1 MGDNRLGHETSPYL
15 IQHKDNPVDWRPW
28 GPEALAEA
36 RATGKPILLSVGYAA
51 CHWCHVM
58 AHESFEDPA
67 TAALMNRLF
76 VNIKVDREERPDVD
90 QTYMAALH
98 ALGLQ
103 GGWPLT
109 MFLAPDGAPIWG
121 GTYFPPV
128 RRHGH
133 PAFREVLEAVAASF
147 ASEPEKIARNRSALL
162 KALAARPEA
171 PGGEPGPAFL
181 EAAAE
186 RLAGLM
192 DPVKGGPRGAPK
204 FPNAGLLE
212 VLWRRSVRAGD
223 DAARELVRVTL
234 EKICR
239 GGIYDHLGGG
249 FARYSV
255 DDLWLVPHFE
265 KMLYDNA
272 QLLRL
277 LTPAH
282 GATGEPLFATR
293 VAETIDFLVRELRTE
308 DGAFAAS
315 LDADSEGEEGRFYV
329 WTPSE
334 ITATLGPDDAA
345 LFCGVYD
352 VTPEGNFE
360 GASILNRLESPPLDD
375 ETEARLTQMRRAL
388 LAAREA
394 RIRPGR
400 DDKVLADWNGL
411 TIRALAEA
419 ADAFRRADWLA
430 LAEEAYRFL
439 VTTMAEGDRLGHSFR
454 AGRLVFPGFAT
465 DQASVGLAALTL
477 SEVTGRADYLAD
489 AIRFAD
495 ALDRDFAAPD
505 GGLFLTDGRIGDLP
519 VRPRAHADEATP
531 GGAGLAAELDA
542 RLALVTGAARFARRA
557 DTLLAATAPG
567 MARNLFSAAS
577 LLNALDT
584 RLAAET
590 LVLIVP
596 AGASAGALKAA
607 AHAAA
612 RPGMTVQVLS
622 PDAAAGLAADHP
634 AAGKGAI
641 DGRATAYLCRGA
653 TCQAPVTDPAALTA
667 LFRPVTEAGAFPW
680 TSAGA
685 GG

>member
-15 IQHKDNPVDWRPW
+15 LQHKDNPVNWRPW

-36 RATGKPILLSVGYAA
+36 QRLGKPILLSVGYAA

-58 AHESFEDPA
+58 AHESFEDPE
-67 TAALMNRLF
+67 TAAVMNRLF

-98 ALGLQ
+98 ALGVQ

-109 MFLAPDGAPIWG
+109 MFLDPEGAPVWG

-133 PAFREVLEAVAASF
+133 PAFRDVLEAIAASF
-147 ASEPEKIARNRSALL
+147 RTEPEKIGRNRTALL
-162 KALAARPEA
+162 AALAARPEPA
-171 PGGEPGPAFL
+171 AAGPGPAFL

-186 RLAGLM
+186 RVAGLM

-212 VLWRRSVRAGD
+212 ALWRRAVRAD
-223 DAARELVRVTL
+223 DDSARGLVLVTL
-234 EKICR
+234 DRICA
-239 GGIYDHLGGG
+239 GGICDHLGGG

-277 LTPAH
+277 LALAYAAEGNPVFADRAA
-282 GATGEPLFATR
+282 ATVG
-293 VAETIDFLVRELRTE
+293 FLARELRTA

-315 LDADSEGEEGRFYV
+315 LDADSEGEEGLFYV
-329 WTPSE
+329 WSPRE
-334 ITATLGPDDAA
+334 IEATLGPDDAA

-375 ETEARLTQMRRAL
+375 ETEARLAQMRTAL
-388 LAAREA
+388 LAARDA
-394 RIRPGR
+394 RVRPGL

-411 TIRALAEA
+411 AIRALAEA
-419 ADAFRRADWLA
+419 ADVFDRPDWLG
-430 LAEEAYRFL
+430 LAETAYRF
-439 VTTMAEGDRLGHSFR
+439 VTTAMARHDRLGHSFR
-454 AGRLVFPGFAT
+454 DGRLVFPGFAT
-465 DQASVGLAALTL
+465 DQASIGLAALAL
-477 SEVTGRADYLAD
+477 HAATGRADFLGD

-505 GGLFLTDGRIGDLP
+505 GGLFLTAAGAGDLP

-531 GGAGLAAELDA
+531 GGAGMAAELDA
-542 RLALVTGAARFARRA
+542 RLALLTGESRFARRA
-557 DTLLAATAPG
+557 DALLAAAGPG
-567 MARNLFSAAS
+567 MARNLFAAFS

-584 RLAAET
+584 QLTAET
-590 LVLIVP
+590 LVLVVP
-596 AGASAGALKAA
+596 DGADAA
-607 AHAAA
+607 PLQAVARAAA
-612 RPGMTVQVLS
+612 RPALQVQVLTPEAVAALS
-622 PDAAAGLAADHP
+622 PAHP
-634 AAGKGAI
+634 AAGKAALA
-641 DGRATAYLCRGA
+641 GRATAYLCRGNS
-653 TCQAPVTDPAALTA
+653 CLAPVTEPAALAAVLSPADMAT
-667 LFRPVTEAGAFPW
+667 PW
-680 TSAGA
+680 TSAAA